1 MLRAHTHSDEARS
14 VRVDHDERNHESI
27 AQKRKENEKT
37 QTESYVESTHT
48 HTLLMKPRSA
58 LTIITGTQMNS
69 RKRKKTKDR
78 QEATATNRFRAT
90 RRHTCIHKQ
99 LLIAGNDVSHHDA
112 RFMIHGVV
120 GGLELP
126 QRVAARRYARR
137 SPVCGQGSSS
147 SNSSSSSS
155 SSKAQEGSN
164 EGD

>member
-69 RKRKKTKDR
+69 SKRMKTKDR

-90 RRHTCIHKQ
+90 KRHTCKHHKQ
-99 LLIAGNDVSHHDA
+99 LIIAGNDVSHHDA

-147 SNSSSSSS
+147 SSSS